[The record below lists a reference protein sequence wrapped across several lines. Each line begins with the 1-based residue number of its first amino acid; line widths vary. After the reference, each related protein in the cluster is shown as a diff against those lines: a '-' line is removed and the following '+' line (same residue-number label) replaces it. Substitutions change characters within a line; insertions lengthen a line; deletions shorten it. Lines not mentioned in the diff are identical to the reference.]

1 MYLRRNENESSE
13 QLVNLLTKFE
23 RINLTL
29 QFKLYEKCDQ
39 FIKMGYQMD
48 KFYETIFTSQT
59 WF

>member
-13 QLVNLLTKFE
+13 QLVNMLPKFE
-23 RINLTL
+23 RINLML
-29 QFKLYEKCDQ
+29 QLKLFEKCDQ
-39 FIKMGYQMD
+39 LMKMGYQMD